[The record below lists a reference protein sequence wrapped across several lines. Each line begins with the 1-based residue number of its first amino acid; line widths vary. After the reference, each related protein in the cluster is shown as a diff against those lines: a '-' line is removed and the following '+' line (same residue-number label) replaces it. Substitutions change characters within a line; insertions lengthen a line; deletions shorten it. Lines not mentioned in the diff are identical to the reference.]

1 MRLATLFAAAILPAG
16 LMAAPAAEVDDCYV
30 PPPPV
35 ASPTQSSPG
44 ESSSA
49 GPAPTESSSAG
60 PAPTE
65 SSAPSTPSCV
75 ISGNSE
81 YVNCRASPSTD
92 AEIVTRLTRDE
103 AYGFKCVK
111 KGECVT
117 IKEFTNWYVDSSRDL
132 IS

>member
-44 ESSSA
+44 
-49 GPAPTESSSAG
+49 ESSSAG

>member
-35 ASPTQSSPG
+35 PSPTQSSSAGSAPT
-44 ESSSA
+44 SSA
-49 GPAPTESSSAG
+49 GS
-60 PAPTE
+60 APTE

-117 IKEFTNWYVDSSRDL
+117 INGFTNW
-132 IS
+132 